1 MNSTQVHLLLIDDDD
16 IDRESVRRLL
26 SQTYTMQ
33 EAAMGQDGLTA
44 VDRKRPHLVLL
55 DYRLPDVDSFDVLS
69 KLVAKDI
76 PVIVLTGEES
86 PGVIVA
92 AMQQGAEDYLIKGRL
107 SKDSLD
113 WAINNALAK
122 ANLKQSVREQQRL
135 LSQQA
140 KTLEDQNR
148 QIRTLASA
156 LTLAEQRE
164 RRRIAQI
171 LHDHIQ
177 QLLYGVQM
185 RLHLITEDMPRNACA
200 AIHEN
205 LSEATKLLEETI
217 GAARSL
223 AVDLSPPILKDEGI
237 GVTLQ
242 WLATQMQQV
251 HDLKVELQISTD
263 YDYRADSEE
272 LQILIFQLVR
282 ELLFNVVK
290 HADVKTVRLRVYAEN
305 GRQMIS
311 VEDSGIGF
319 DVENV
324 VRPKW
329 KPEQGFGLYSVRE
342 RLALFGGRLNVNSQP
357 GDGACVTIILPEKLA
372 PNQ

>member
-290 HADVKTVRLRVYAEN
+290 HADVKTARLRVYAEN